1 MSSGHSGDSSGRSL
15 EDSNKYV
22 QDQLNPLI
30 DKYASSLGITL
41 TPEQK
46 ADILSKIYTPFTTG
60 KSTYNGVP
68 IVFDADR
75 GVAIE
80 EAKNFLLPVLSQIKL
95 NPTTGNEQIIKAGEV
110 IKSVLGR
117 DATPD
122 ESAYFAK
129 ELAQGKTAYEL
140 QQELMSLPEYQKTL
154 AAKDRETLGAEL
166 LTQQQLAFQK
176 ATPTII
182 SQFMKA
188 GRIGSSGLDAAL
200 ANAQKELEQQRQG
213 YLGQVGYQD
222 LSSIRGNAYNN
233 YNNATN
239 QFKDIFGTVGQ
250 TSTNYNLLG
259 SAIQRMNEQ
268 SDYARQQNDY
278 MKYLQMAGSN
288 NGVAGAL
295 QGAMGGAQAGSAA
308 GPWGALIGAGVGGA
322 AGYYGTKK

>member
-1 MSSGHSGDSSGRSL
+1 MGNGHSSDSSGRGI

-30 DKYASSLGITL
+30 DKYAASLGITL

-46 ADILSKIYTPFTTG
+46 ADVLSKIFTPFTQGTG
-60 KSTYNGVP
+60 EYRGTPVLY
-68 IVFDADR
+68 DANR
-75 GVAIE
+75 GAAIE

-95 NPTTGNEQIIKAGEV
+95 NPTAGNDHIAQAGNAIKT
-110 IKSVLGR
+110 VLGR
-117 DATPD
+117 DATAD
-122 ESAYFAK
+122 EAAYFAK
-129 ELAQGKTAYEL
+129 ELAQGKSAYEL
-140 QQELMSLPEYQKTL
+140 QQELMSLPEYQKMQS
-154 AAKDRETLGAEL
+154 AKDREMLGQEL
-166 LTQQQLAFQK
+166 LGQQQLAFQK

-222 LSSIRGNAYNN
+222 LSSIRGNAYQN
-233 YNNATN
+233 YNNSTN

-259 SAIQRMNEQ
+259 NALKRMNEQ

-278 MKYLQMAGSN
+278 MNYLNMQNKSNEKAAQYQMYG
-288 NGVAGAL
+288 
-295 QGAMGGAQAGSAA
+295 Q
-308 GPWGALIGAGVGGA
+308 IGA
-322 AGYYGTKK
+322 AGLGALAGGY

>member
-1 MSSGHSGDSSGRSL
+1 MGKRSDNPVIVGDGEGTNYVINSL
-15 EDSNKYV
+15 RPTILKYGESLGLSLDESQV
-22 QDQLNPLI
+22 NALI
-30 DKYASSLGITL
+30 DKLYPVGDRFKSDNSAAERSAKLDSIA
-41 TPEQK
+41 PF
-46 ADILSKIYTPFTTG
+46 ILPMI
-60 KSTYNGVP
+60 
-68 IVFDADR
+68 
-75 GVAIE
+75 
-80 EAKNFLLPVLSQIKL
+80 SQLKL
-95 NPTTGNEQIIKAGEV
+95 NPKTGNGQIEQAGNAIKT
-110 IKSVLGR
+110 VLGR
-117 DATPD
+117 DATPE
-122 ESAYFAK
+122 ESEYFAK

-222 LSSIRGNAYNN
+222 RSSIRGNAYNN

-259 SAIQRMNEQ
+259 GAIKRMNEQ

-278 MKYLQMAGSN
+278 MNYLNMQNKSNEKAAQYQMYG
-288 NGVAGAL
+288 
-295 QGAMGGAQAGSAA
+295 Q
-308 GPWGALIGAGVGGA
+308 IGA
-322 AGYYGTKK
+322 AGLGALAGRA